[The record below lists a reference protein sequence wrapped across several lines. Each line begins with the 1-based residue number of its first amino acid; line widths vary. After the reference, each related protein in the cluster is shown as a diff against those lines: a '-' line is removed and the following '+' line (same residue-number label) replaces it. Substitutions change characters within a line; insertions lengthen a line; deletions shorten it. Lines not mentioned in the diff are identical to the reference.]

1 MNATIENKEKIADDN
16 LRLALTSPSR
26 PQTNHLQIRRKKE
39 RAEVPMRLNDQAQIQ
54 LALAALFAALAK
66 TLGEQYEPFP
76 SRFVVNLER
85 LHQKMKGW
93 EGEPVVAMETLRWTS
108 EILKD
113 LRA

>member
-1 MNATIENKEKIADDN
+1 VA
-16 LRLALTSPSR
+16 
-26 PQTNHLQIRRKKE
+26 KK
-39 RAEVPMRLNDQAQIQ
+39 LNDQAQTQ

-66 TLGEQYEPFP
+66 TFGEQYESFP
-76 SRFVVNLER
+76 SRFVANLER

-93 EGEPVVAMETLRWTS
+93 EGDPMVAMETLRWTS